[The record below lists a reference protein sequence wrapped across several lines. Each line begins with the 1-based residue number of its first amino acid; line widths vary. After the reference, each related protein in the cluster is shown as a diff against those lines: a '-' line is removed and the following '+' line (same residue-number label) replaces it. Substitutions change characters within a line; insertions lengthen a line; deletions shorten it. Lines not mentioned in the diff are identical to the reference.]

1 MRVLDV
7 LMRWKEK
14 ERDFVREKRRR
25 RERKE
30 ERERIEM
37 KIEGKETDRVNK

>member
-1 MRVLDV
+1 
-7 LMRWKEK
+7 MRWKEK